1 MNGHTVRVFL
11 YELRRNWR
19 RRGYLFMTFGIPI
32 IAAVLLFGYQFIQQ
46 ASASTGE
53 DTPSEPRP
61 SNDSDNFGSDIT
73 SAGYVD
79 LTGRFGDPG
88 RLSEILHPYA
98 DEDAARAALAAG
110 EIQVYY
116 LIPADY
122 METGEVTT
130 VQPKLN
136 ISLISDGPIQ
146 ALILNQLSEGVDQT
160 LYYRLVDPSNI
171 EQINRSLTIG
181 QVDET
186 TGAVT
191 QNEDASFVVVYIF
204 AFALM
209 LSLFI
214 TNGYLLQTVIEEKE
228 TRLIE
233 ILISTVRPTHLLMG
247 KICALALLGLLQVV
261 VWIGSFFLIV
271 RVAGGQQLNQ
281 TLGIIASLANLNI
294 PMDDVPLML
303 VYFVIGYFLFAGL
316 YGIVGALSNSMRE
329 GPQYAVIFTL
339 PAALPFYFLT
349 LFVSSPDGT
358 VPVIMS
364 MFPLTAPMAM
374 GMRLVVSDV
383 PVWQI
388 ALSLVL
394 LALAAVG
401 SMWLAGRM
409 FRVNTLLAGKLP
421 KLRDIPA
428 LLRG

>member
-1 MNGHTVRVFL
+1 MTGHTLQVFL

-19 RRGYLFMTFGIPI
+19 RRGYLFMTFGIPLL
-32 IAAVLLFGYQFIQQ
+32 AAVLIFGYQFIQNLNQ
-46 ASASTGE
+46 SDE
-53 DTPSEPRP
+53 DAPSEQR
-61 SNDSDNFGSDIT
+61 SDGGAGNFGMDTLSG
-73 SAGYVD
+73 AGYVD
-79 LTGRFGDPG
+79 LTGRFANPGSLGD
-88 RLSEILHPYA
+88 LLHAYP
-98 DEDAARAALAAG
+98 DEAAARAALEAG
-110 EIQVYY
+110 DIQVYY

-122 METGEVTT
+122 METGEVTI

-136 ISLISDGPIQ
+136 VSLISDGPIQ
-146 ALILNQLSEGVDQT
+146 ALLLNELSRGVDQA

-171 EQINRSLTIG
+171 EQINRSLTIA

-186 TGAVT
+186 TGVVT
-191 QNEDASFVVVYIF
+191 QDEDASFVLVYIF
-204 AFALM
+204 SFALM

-233 ILISTVRPTHLLMG
+233 ILISSVRPTHLLIG
-247 KICALALLGLLQVV
+247 KIFALGLLGLLQVV
-261 VWIGSFFLIV
+261 VWIGSLFLIV
-271 RVAGGQQLNQ
+271 RAAGGQQLDQ
-281 TLGIIASLANLNI
+281 ALGVIATLANMNLPLND
-294 PMDDVPLML
+294 MPLML
-303 VYFVIGYFLFAGL
+303 VYFVIGYFLFAGM

-358 VPVIMS
+358 LPVILS
-364 MFPLTAPMAM
+364 MFPITAPMAM

-383 PVWQI
+383 PAWQI
-388 ALSLVL
+388 ALSLAL
-394 LALAAVG
+394 LVLAAVG
-401 SMWLAGRM
+401 AMWVAGRL

-421 KLRDIPA
+421 KLRDIPT

>member
-1 MNGHTVRVFL
+1 MNGHTAQVFL

-19 RRGYLFMTFGIPI
+19 RRGYLFMTFGIPLLG
-32 IAAVLLFGYQFIQQ
+32 AVLIFGYQFIQGLNQ
-46 ASASTGE
+46 PEE
-53 DTPSEPRP
+53 DAPSEQR
-61 SNDSDNFGSDIT
+61 SDGGIGNFGMDTLSG
-73 SAGYVD
+73 AGYVD

-88 RLSEILHPYA
+88 ELGNLLHAYP
-98 DEDAARAALAAG
+98 DEAAARAALDAG
-110 EIQVYY
+110 DIQVYY

-122 METGEVTT
+122 MDTGEVTI

-136 ISLISDGPIQ
+136 VSLISDGPIQ
-146 ALILNQLSEGVDQT
+146 ALLLNQLSTGVDQA

-171 EQINRSLTIG
+171 EQINRSLTIA

-191 QNEDASFVVVYIF
+191 QDEDASFVLVYIF
-204 AFALM
+204 SFALM

-233 ILISTVRPTHLLMG
+233 ILISSVRPTNLLIG
-247 KICALALLGLLQVV
+247 KIFALGLLGLLQVV
-261 VWIGSFFLIV
+261 VWIGSLFLIV
-271 RVAGGQQLNQ
+271 RAAGGQQLDQ
-281 TLGIIASLANLNI
+281 AIGVIATLANMNLPLND
-294 PMDDVPLML
+294 MPLML
-303 VYFVIGYFLFAGL
+303 VYFVIGYFLFAGM

-358 VPVIMS
+358 LPVILS
-364 MFPLTAPMAM
+364 MFPITAPMAM

-383 PVWQI
+383 PAWQI
-388 ALSLVL
+388 ALSLAL
-394 LALAAVG
+394 LVLAAVG
-401 SMWLAGRM
+401 AMWVAGRL

-421 KLRDIPA
+421 KLRDIPT